1 MYLQQLRSV
10 LSQGDVFAQICLV
23 DSASPRSPLQTYD
36 VIVLS
41 HTCEIVKSSN
51 SVVLVCVMKSLSQM
65 DSGRRG
71 NVQRNRAYN
80 AMYLEATG
88 TLPESFIDFRYTFRV
103 DKESLEE
110 AVRRD
115 FKIASL
121 NDKAQ
126 LALARFFYRFLV
138 RKIS

>member
-1 MYLQQLRSV
+1 MYLQQLRSI
-10 LSQGDVFAQICLV
+10 LSQGDIFAQIDLI
-23 DSASPRSPLQTYD
+23 DSASPKSPLQPYD

-41 HTCEIVKSSN
+41 HTCEIAKPSN
-51 SVVLVCVMKSLSQM
+51 SVVLVCVIKSLSQI
-65 DSGRRG
+65 DSGQRG
-71 NVQRNRAYN
+71 NVQRNRVFN
-80 AMYLEATG
+80 AMYLESTG

-103 DKESLEE
+103 NKESLEE

-115 FKIASL
+115 LKIASL

-126 LALARFFYRFLV
+126 LALAAFFYRFLI